1 MGDIYKICQTGLL
14 ANPQTIL
21 LTKSTQNKGHT
32 YVFSSPSLPFLGGRE
47 GEDLFYILFY
57 FQAFKKCFVEVFYP
71 CFIGVLC

>member
-1 MGDIYKICQTGLL
+1 MGDIYKFCQTGLL

-47 GEDLFYILFY
+47 GEGLFYILFY
-57 FQAFKKCFVEVFYP
+57 F
-71 CFIGVLC
+71 